1 MLICIC
7 VYIYKYITTDLFL
20 EYFRHWKRGT
30 SLSDQT
36 VPHQVFL
43 WCFLFHRYLFFVFVL
58 FFISTSTLWN
68 YSRSTSRFTAP
79 PNSKRTSS
87 SAVHGTSKKNKWK
100 RKQKGW
106 VFKPSKICVAW
117 QLYVQ
122 KKCNQEKLSL
132 WHNHC
137 FLCCIDS
144 KMFKF
149 KKKRKGKKTL
159 GKRSIFVQR

>member
-36 VPHQVFL
+36 VPHQVFFNSEFYGVFFFKDI
-43 WCFLFHRYLFFVFVL
+43 FLFSFF
-58 FFISTSTLWN
+58 FFFRFSFRPWLCEITLDQPAD
-68 YSRSTSRFTAP
+68 SQHLQTQKEPAP
-79 PNSKRTSS
+79 QQFMGPQK
-87 SAVHGTSKKNKWK
+87 KKNKWK

-106 VFKPSKICVAW
+106 VFKPSKMCVAW

-122 KKCNQEKLSL
+122 KNV
-132 WHNHC
+132 
-137 FLCCIDS
+137 I
-144 KMFKF
+144 
-149 KKKRKGKKTL
+149 RKSWACDT
-159 GKRSIFVQR
+159 ITAFFVA